1 MLRVTWW
8 QQETGDQRG
17 QPRPPVLFKKHEPCR
32 DTTKM
37 DVMAFMDHLKGLD
50 WYTGQVTEDT
60 FHIYLW
66 MDTAFIQ
73 AWTS

>member
-1 MLRVTWW
+1 MYDLDSMEHHGSCTNAECW
-8 QQETGDQRG
+8 QQGSGEQRG

-50 WYTGQVTEDT
+50 WYSGQV
-60 FHIYLW
+60 
-66 MDTAFIQ
+66 
-73 AWTS
+73 SPVPV